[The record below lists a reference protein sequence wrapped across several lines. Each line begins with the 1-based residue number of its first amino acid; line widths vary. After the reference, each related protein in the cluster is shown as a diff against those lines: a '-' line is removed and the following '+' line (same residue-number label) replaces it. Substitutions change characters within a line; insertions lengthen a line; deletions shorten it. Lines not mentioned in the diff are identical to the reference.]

1 MIQHW
6 DAWCNLIGSLLGLL
20 GGFFLAYDIIGG
32 ENGPLAGMTRSV
44 TYMVIFGF
52 GYTASLGL
60 RFGLIAC
67 LGMGVLLGTEFY
79 LASRRPKAARNKPQP
94 RPVVLAIGIGRSFFV
109 SLAFGAIT
117 DLKVALLLFPL
128 QSILISALNLWGFAP
143 ADIRIHSS
151 RLMDQYHRI
160 FWASLTRGLS
170 SWFACYLAEQGV
182 GENFVTIGPPW
193 RFGLA
198 IGGTSLLVGFFA
210 PWVEYWVERMSQRW
224 LAAIGVFLII
234 LGFLLQ
240 ALPNWVVLL
249 G

>member
-32 ENGPLAGMTRSV
+32 KHGPLSGMTRSV
-44 TYMVIFGF
+44 SYIVIFF
-52 GYTASLGL
+52 IGYTVTLGL

-67 LGMGVLLGTEFY
+67 LGMGIILGMEMY
-79 LASRRPKAARNKPQP
+79 LAARRPRRLRNKPQA
-94 RPVVLAIGIGRSFFV
+94 RSLVIGLSVGRSFFV

-117 DLKVALLLFPL
+117 NWKVALLLFPV
-128 QSILISALNLWGFAP
+128 QSVGISLLNLLGFAP
-143 ADIRIHSS
+143 ADIRLNA
-151 RLMDQYHRI
+151 RLWDQLRNVA
-160 FWASLTRGLS
+160 WGSLLRALASWL
-170 SWFACYLAEQGV
+170 ACWLAETMV
-182 GENFVTIGPPW
+182 GENFTAIGPPW
-193 RFGLA
+193 KFGLA
-198 IGGTSLLVGFFA
+198 IGGTSLLVGFIS
-210 PWVEYWVERMSQRW
+210 PWVEDWVERMSQRW
-224 LAAIGVFLII
+224 LAAIGVLMVV